1 MPTKRSKD
9 EPSPKTLKLEAQKES
24 LQLEACEIQTQAEL
38 IEQIAA
44 LKEQNKEARKA
55 LQKRMAEL
63 ARGD

>member
-1 MPTKRSKD
+1 MPIKRSKD

-24 LQLEACEIQTQAEL
+24 LQFQACELQTQGEA

-44 LKEQNKEARKA
+44 LKQKNKETRKA